1 MGAFA
6 RLREKFRQ
14 TTNKD
19 DATFKKTGNDRC
31 TETFR
36 EAGNFAD
43 QLKEI
48 RRTIKALRAATEG
61 MLRQTDKAL
70 STPLPR
76 VFDTEPTTG
85 KPVPS
90 APAVMG
96 TENEN
101 VEDAVR
107 IGTLNEIAHQ
117 TGTKMEQEVLAP
129 MEQWLRLFQGF
140 RGKLEILERRRLDLD
155 AARRQ
160 YNRLEQKRVKKS
172 ENNQEPPAELII
184 QIQAKETTLNARR
197 GAFEMYEAQVH
208 EELSQLVGDSG
219 ALHKFL
225 EAALRLESHAFESAL
240 GPVSPSLVH
249 LTEGSPSLLES
260 QKGDEGYANSE
271 YEADYPNVPNAHTKE
286 SEFPSVPL
294 KGRGEFHPVAAKG
307 PNTPPQANKNS
318 QPIAA

>member
-1 MGAFA
+1 MGALA

-14 TTNKD
+14 STRKN

-36 EAGNFAD
+36 EAGDFAD

-76 VFDTEPTTG
+76 VFDTEPATG

-96 TENEN
+96 TEHEN

-107 IGTLNEIAHQ
+107 TGTLNDIADS
-117 TGTKMEQEVLAP
+117 TGAKMEQEVLAP

-140 RGKLEILERRRLDLD
+140 RGKLDILEKRRLDLD
-155 AARRQ
+155 AARRD

-172 ENNQEPPAELII
+172 ENGQEPPAELII
-184 QIQAKETTLNARR
+184 QIQAKETTLNAKR

-249 LTEGSPSLLES
+249 LTEGPSSSVLES
-260 QKGDEGYANSE
+260 QKVDDGYPNSE
-271 YEADYPNVPNAHTKE
+271 YEADYPNVPSKE
-286 SEFPSVPL
+286 SEYPSVPPL
-294 KGRGEFHPVAAKG
+294 KEKETKTAYTTQG
-307 PNTPPQANKNS
+307 PNTPPQASKS
-318 QPIAA
+318 AAQPIAA